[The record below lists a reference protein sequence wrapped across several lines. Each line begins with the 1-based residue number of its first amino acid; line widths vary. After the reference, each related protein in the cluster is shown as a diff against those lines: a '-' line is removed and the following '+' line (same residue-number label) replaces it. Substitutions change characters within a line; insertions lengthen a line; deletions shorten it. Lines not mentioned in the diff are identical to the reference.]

1 MGVVAGVCIHLTDS
15 SNYILKMGVF
25 IVCKFYFNKVD
36 FERTEYSVCK
46 NKAMFGESHAAILN
60 GRK

>member
-1 MGVVAGVCIHLTDS
+1 
-15 SNYILKMGVF
+15 MGVF